1 MNIKNIIRTAVTA
14 VACTMTMMSC
24 DSYLDTMPDNRATID
39 TESKIAAL
47 LVSAYPTTNFA
58 FITEMSS
65 DNIDLEAAP
74 TYTTY
79 TKLEDEA
86 ANWQDITY
94 KSTESPYSLWNAC
107 YMAAGSANHALEAIK
122 EAGEPESL
130 NGMKAEALLC
140 RAYAHWVLANVFCKA
155 YSPKTCDTDLGITY
169 MDKPETELNPQ
180 YERGTLAET
189 YKAIE
194 GDIQAAL
201 PIIDESHIKVL
212 KYHFNRKAAYAFAA
226 RFYLQ
231 YTQPDKSNYR
241 KVIEYA
247 DVALNGNA
255 GAAIRDW
262 QTLGAKD
269 INNSVRAMAYT
280 DASDNANLLI
290 ISTYSLWPYICGPYS
305 MAYKYC
311 HDNTIADNE
320 TCAPNPWGSKST
332 LYFRI
337 PQYSGMPKVIMAK
350 TAMYFETTD
359 AINNT
364 GYPHA
369 MFPIF
374 TTDEVVIN
382 RAEAYTMLGEY
393 DLAADDLNAWGTR
406 FYQNASSRTADQIAA
421 FYEALDYYTPTKPTP
436 KKALNPDYVIEEGKQ
451 ENMIHA
457 VLAARRI
464 LTLHDGLRWF
474 DIKRFGIEIYRRS
487 ILSNKVEDI
496 VGTLKKDD
504 PRRAIQLPQSVITAG
519 VTPNPRNN

>member
-1 MNIKNIIRTAVTA
+1 MNTKNIIRNISIAAVSVIAFT
-14 VACTMTMMSC
+14 SC

-39 TESKIAAL
+39 SETKISAL

-58 FITEMSS
+58 FITEMYS
-65 DNIDLEAAP
+65 DNVDLEAAP

-94 KSTESPYSLWNAC
+94 KSTDSPYSLWNAC
-107 YMAAGSANHALEAIK
+107 YMAAASANHALEAID
-122 EAGEPESL
+122 ELGNPESL
-130 NGMKAEALLC
+130 NGQRAEALLC

-155 YSPKTCDTDLGITY
+155 YSMKTSDEDLGITY
-169 MDKPETELNPQ
+169 MTHPETELNPK

-189 YKAIE
+189 YRAIE
-194 GDIQAAL
+194 TDIQTAL
-201 PIIDESHIKVL
+201 PLINDGHIKVL

-241 KVIEYA
+241 KAVEYA
-247 DVALNGNA
+247 TIAINGNA

-262 QTLGAKD
+262 QTLGARD

-290 ISTYSLWPYICGPYS
+290 ISTSSLWPYICGPYG

-311 HDNTIADNE
+311 HDNMIADNE
-320 TCAPNPWGSKST
+320 TCARNPWGAKST
-332 LYFRI
+332 LYFTI
-337 PQYSGMPKVIMAK
+337 PQYSGMPKIIMAK

-359 AINNT
+359 AVNGI

-374 TTDEVVIN
+374 TTDEAVIN
-382 RAEAYTMLGEY
+382 RAEAYVMLGEY
-393 DLAADDLNAWGTR
+393 DLAASDLNAWGTR
-406 FYQNASSRTADQIAA
+406 FYENASNQTAEQIAD
-421 FYEALDYYTPTKPTP
+421 FYDKLAYYEPTKPTA
-436 KKALNPDYVIEEGKQ
+436 KKRLNPDYTIEEGMQ

-457 VLAARRI
+457 CLAARRI

-474 DIKRFGIEIYRRS
+474 DVKRLGIDIYRRS

-504 PRRAIQLPQSVITAG
+504 PRRAIQLPQSVITSG
-519 VTPNPRNN
+519 MTPNPRNN